1 MVEDSRELVEWCFCG
16 VRVRVRVRVRGSVG
30 CFEASVRV

>member
-16 VRVRVRVRVRGSVG
+16 VRVCVRGSVG